1 MKVLYDHQAFQMQ
14 YFGGVSKCFCELI
27 SHLPSGI
34 DAHISI
40 VQSDNSH
47 LWESGLVPHLQ
58 HVTMDHKQWNARY
71 PGRLSDILY
80 LAANKFL
87 PLPTADSLNRRATR
101 HALQMQDFDV
111 FHPTYFKPDFLKHLG
126 RKPFVVTVHDMMPEL
141 FPQYYGSNYSDLSW
155 KKTLVHKADAIVAVS
170 QNTKQDLIRIL
181 GVDEKKV
188 HVIYHGGPEVCSQP
202 SCAENSSSMQIDGLS
217 ICSSSRYFLYVGQ
230 RIFYKNFDRLLQS
243 FGQAKD
249 TASLRDVKLVCTGN
263 AFTSDEQQLI
273 TRYGLSDRVL
283 HCHPTDQQMQ
293 ALYRGALAFVYPSAY
308 EGFGMPI
315 LEAYAN
321 GCPCVL
327 HRASC
332 FPEVAAD
339 AAYYFTFDDG
349 ADELSALLQHVAE
362 LPEAERQAMIDR
374 GYARLQHFSWQSSAE
389 QLVKV
394 YESVI

>member
-27 SHLPSGI
+27 KHLPSYV
-34 DAHISI
+34 DARISI

-47 LWESGLVPHLQ
+47 LWESGLVPQLQ

-80 LAANKFL
+80 LAVNKFL
-87 PLPTADSLNRRATR
+87 PLPTADSMNRRATR
-101 HALQMQDFDV
+101 QALHKQDFDV
-111 FHPTYFKPDFLKHLG
+111 FHPTYFKPDFLKYVG
-126 RKPFVVTVHDMMPEL
+126 KRPFVITVHDMMPEL
-141 FPQYYGSNYSDLSW
+141 FPQYYGSNYSDLAW
-155 KKTLVHKADAIVAVS
+155 KRTLVKKADAIVAVS

-181 GVDEKKV
+181 GVEEKKV
-188 HVIYHGGPEVCSQP
+188 HVIYHGGPENRDIE
-202 SCAENSSSMQIDGLS
+202 ENTSSAVFSSPQIEG
-217 ICSSSRYFLYVGQ
+217 RYFLYVGQ

-243 FGQAKD
+243 FCLVKD
-249 TASLRDVKLVCTGN
+249 TASLQDVRLVCTGN
-263 AFTSDEQQLI
+263 GFTYEELQLI
-273 TRYGLSDRVL
+273 SRLGLSDRVI
-283 HCHPTDQQMQ
+283 HYRPTDQQMQ
-293 ALYRGALAFVYPSAY
+293 GLYRDALAFVYPSAY

-327 HRASC
+327 NRASC
-332 FPEVAAD
+332 FPEVASD

-349 ADELSALLQHVAE
+349 VEALSSVLLQIAD
-362 LPEAERQAMIDR
+362 LPERERQAMIDR
-374 GYARLQHFSWQSSAE
+374 GYARLKHFSWRSSAE